1 MWAGFKGGL
10 IEFVRDIGTGG
21 LQPCAGYLARALVF
35 MWVGALRW
43 GGGGVRFLHLGRF
56 VLVLAKFSFYIF
68 GAGHWAIALCGFGI
82 CLISLIS

>member
-1 MWAGFKGGL
+1 MWAGFKGEL

-43 GGGGVRFLHLGRF
+43 GVGGG
-56 VLVLAKFSFYIF
+56 SIF
-68 GAGHWAIALCGFGI
+68 AFREVCASIGKIFILYFWGWDWAIALCGFGI